1 MRVIAA
7 ARSATRAQT
16 DMAVRQLV
24 PRSASGGAGYWAGSG
39 GGGERDGRAAPS
51 APPWQVRRGVADLSA
66 GACGIELAAS
76 RFASA
81 FSAATASEFKTDRR
95 HEGASGYC
103 LGWGRPAMTTTS
115 ARNSLASMLR
125 TDDSATAVR
134 TLNRPWGEQCRADAR

>member
-66 GACGIELAAS
+66 GACGIDLAAS

-81 FSAATASEFKTDRR
+81 FSAATASEFETGRR
-95 HEGASGYC
+95 HERASGYC
-103 LGWGRPAMTTTS
+103 LGWGRPAMTRTS
-115 ARNSLASMLR
+115 ARNSLGSMLR
-125 TDDSATAVR
+125 PADSDIAVSKVNGP
-134 TLNRPWGEQCRADAR
+134 LCVH